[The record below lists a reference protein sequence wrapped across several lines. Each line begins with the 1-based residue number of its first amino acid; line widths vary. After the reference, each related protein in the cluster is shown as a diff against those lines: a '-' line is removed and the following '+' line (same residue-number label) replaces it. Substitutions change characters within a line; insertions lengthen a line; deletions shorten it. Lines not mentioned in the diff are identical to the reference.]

1 MFGHRVVPMLQRVD
15 LILNFFHQ
23 LAFKFATL
31 VGGSSISGTKR
42 SGAYDPVVSAL
53 PLHTNITKRR
63 RISSA
68 AGDYGWVADALR
80 ALGVRQ
86 STGQLKLPQVK
97 SLIRLE
103 LMAGHAQ
110 DLNEL
115 LQSWLQKFEFL
126 TPALFKTTVQCAWL
140 GDGVGLGLPRN
151 SVVLEF
157 SDPEACAAQC
167 GRTREVLFGTLEAS
181 RCRTCARHWCRFCV
195 GIHEC
200 RFCNDDLPEA
210 DRRLRRIACFD
221 FTFYIGAY
229 IHINDPERNAFGYH
243 VTTSSD
249 KLYGFAV
256 CPLRCSQVATGCALA
271 LCAAFRLITHLHRTS
286 PTHSTFQ
293 IVHNCPGVV
302 RQVCDTI
309 LPCADESL
317 LTARSLYS
325 SLVPGI
331 WIVWDGG
338 RKRKAEVHFQELAKR
353 FKARE

>member
-1 MFGHRVVPMLQRVD
+1 L
-15 LILNFFHQ
+15 
-23 LAFKFATL
+23 
-31 VGGSSISGTKR
+31 
-42 SGAYDPVVSAL
+42 Y
-53 PLHTNITKRR
+53 TNITKRR